1 MTQILPIKFQEHLQ
15 LTNVGIT
22 PANIGFNSLTMES
35 DKYICV
41 REKVGETAQVVIID
55 MSDPTNPIR
64 RPISADSAIMNPA
77 SKVIALKAQKTLQI
91 FNIEMKSKMKAHTM
105 VDDVIFWKWI
115 SENMIA
121 LVTETTVYHWS
132 MEGDSQPV
140 KIFDRHSSL
149 AGCQII
155 NYRTDAAQNWLL
167 LIGISAQQN
176 RVVGAMQLYSVERK
190 VSQPI
195 EGHAA
200 AFIQF
205 KMEGNQ
211 QESTLFCFAVRGAAG
226 GKLHIIEV
234 RITCSFQCKLDFCH
248 SGGNS
253 ANGELAVPKE
263 SRGCFLPTRGPER
276 LPSGDAGV
284 QEELRGLP
292 DHQIWLCPPLRH

>member
-1 MTQILPIKFQEHLQ
+1 ME
-15 LTNVGIT
+15 NM
-22 PANIGFNSLTMES
+22 SLLW
-35 DKYICV
+35 
-41 REKVGETAQVVIID
+41 
-55 MSDPTNPIR
+55 SDPCST
-64 RPISADSAIMNPA
+64 
-77 SKVIALKAQKTLQI
+77 LKHCFTAQKTLQI

-149 AGCQII
+149 AGCQVFLAASMETNI
-155 NYRTDAAQNWLL
+155 NFCSPRSSTTELMQPR
-167 LIGISAQQN
+167 IGFFSSEYLPNKIGFYHFASSKLALDIPSI

-234 RITCSFQCKLDFCH
+234 RRILDHDSCFETISSFHL
-248 SGGNS
+248 
-253 ANGELAVPKE
+253 
-263 SRGCFLPTRGPER
+263 
-276 LPSGDAGV
+276 
-284 QEELRGLP
+284 
-292 DHQIWLCPPLRH
+292 